1 MSCLNFANTGLL
13 HYVMAKKVLWKC
25 LFVSFIL
32 ATIYI
37 GIYLRLHFA
46 NGHIQILR
54 QPPLYQQL
62 HAMINFTLS
71 KGRDFRGL
79 LKASSLLENVNSEK
93 VDRGKIHC
101 RIFNWSQP
109 SKKDSFRCVPILMTP
124 ATPICVHDI
133 QKDVYISKDIVN
145 TGMWHPQAMHLIRNI
160 LLSNKGMGFIDI
172 GSNIGF
178 FSLIASRMGHKVVAV
193 EPFIDNIILFQRS
206 VKLNNLENR
215 IVLVQNAISNE
226 RKSASLRKTEDNQGR
241 TFVVPITRYSE
252 NDRLTTIVLDDLL
265 EAITFK
271 EALMKMDIEGYE
283 HRAIVEGTRFL
294 AKIRI
299 PYIIMEWVFMKE
311 HFKTN
316 YRVVDGILERSE
328 MTLDKSE
335 TNDTKIAFTAMNQLI
350 QYGYSAFSMD
360 GKPLKTT
367 LLASWPE
374 DVVWVIK
381 DALKPFK

>member
-1 MSCLNFANTGLL
+1 
-13 HYVMAKKVLWKC
+13 MAVKVLWKC
-25 LFVSFIL
+25 LFVSVIL
-32 ATIYI
+32 AAIYI
-37 GIYLRLHFA
+37 YVRL
-46 NGHIQILR
+46 NIGDEDIQKFR
-54 QPPLYQQL
+54 QSLMYRQLYST
-62 HAMINFTLS
+62 MINFTQS
-71 KGRDFRGL
+71 KGRGL
-79 LKASSLLENVNSEK
+79 RDLFKTSSLLEKVNSEK
-93 VDRGKIHC
+93 VGRGKMHC

-109 SKKDSFRCVPILMTP
+109 SKTDSFRCVPILMTQ

-133 QKDVYISKDIVN
+133 HKDIYVSKDIVN
-145 TGMWHPQAMHLIRNI
+145 TGMWHPQAMRLIRNI

-226 RKSASLRKTEDNQGR
+226 RKSATLRKSKNNQGD
-241 TFVVPITRYSE
+241 TVVVLGNRYSE
-252 NDRLTTIVLDDLL
+252 NDIIVTIVLDDLL

-271 EALMKMDIEGYE
+271 NALLKMDIQGYE
-283 HRAIVEGTRFL
+283 HRAIVGGTRFL

-299 PYIIMEWVFMKE
+299 PYIIMEWVLQKK

-316 YRVVDGILERSE
+316 YCVADGILEVPG
-328 MTLDKSE
+328 MTLNNSE
-335 TNDTKIAFTAMNQLI
+335 TNETDIAFMAVNQLI
-350 QYGYSAFSMD
+350 QYGYSPFSMD
-360 GKPLKTT
+360 GKPLKMTPV
-367 LLASWPE
+367 ASWPQ

-381 DALKPFK
+381 DALKPFKWTARLCLPFHLSF

>member
-1 MSCLNFANTGLL
+1 
-13 HYVMAKKVLWKC
+13 MAVKVLWKC
-25 LFVSFIL
+25 LFVSVIL
-32 ATIYI
+32 AAIYI
-37 GIYLRLHFA
+37 GLYVRL
-46 NGHIQILR
+46 NIGDGDIQKFR
-54 QPPLYQQL
+54 QSLMYRQLYSS
-62 HAMINFTLS
+62 MINFTQS
-71 KGRDFRGL
+71 KGRGL
-79 LKASSLLENVNSEK
+79 RDLFKTSSLLEKVNSEK
-93 VDRGKIHC
+93 VGRGKMHC

-109 SKKDSFRCVPILMTP
+109 SKTDSFRCVPILMTP

-133 QKDVYISKDIVN
+133 HKDIYVSKDIVN
-145 TGMWHPQAMHLIRNI
+145 TGMWHPQAMRLIRNI

-226 RKSASLRKTEDNQGR
+226 RTSATLRKSKNNQGG
-241 TFVVPITRYSE
+241 TVVVLGNRYSE
-252 NDRLTTIVLDDLL
+252 NDILVTIVLDDLL

-271 EALMKMDIEGYE
+271 NALLKMDIEGYE
-283 HRAIVEGTRFL
+283 HRAILGGTRFL

-299 PYIIMEWVFMKE
+299 PYIIMEWVHVKK

-316 YRVVDGILERSE
+316 YCVADVILEVPG
-328 MTLDKSE
+328 MTLNNSE
-335 TNDTKIAFTAMNQLI
+335 TNDTDIAFMAVNQLI
-350 QYGYSAFSMD
+350 QYGYSPFSMD
-360 GKPLKTT
+360 GKPLKMTPV
-367 LLASWPE
+367 ASWPQ